1 MIYVSLRYN
10 FERRSQKMFK
20 KYNSKEKSACLEF
33 AYCKLP
39 NKSNIKKIT
48 NISHIPFNAEDS
60 LCVAFPFIK
69 DFIEEYDDIF
79 TGGTY
84 QNLESGP
91 VDVCGLNYYNP
102 ELTNQIINKVRTQKP
117 KEYEL
122 LLNWLEEAK
131 QYNGFYILGF

>member
-1 MIYVSLRYN
+1 
-10 FERRSQKMFK
+10 MFK
-20 KYNSKEKSACLEF
+20 KYNPKEKGACLEL

-39 NKSNIKKIT
+39 NKADIKKIT
-48 NISHIPFNAEDS
+48 SISHIPFNAEDS
-60 LCVAFPFIK
+60 LCVVFPFIK
-69 DFIEEYDDIF
+69 DFIEQYDDIF

-84 QNLESGP
+84 QNLKTGP

-102 ELTNQIINKVRTQKP
+102 ELTNQIIDKVRTQKP
-117 KEYEL
+117 TEYEL

>member
-1 MIYVSLRYN
+1 
-10 FERRSQKMFK
+10 MFK
-20 KYNSKEKSACLEF
+20 KYNSKEKGSCLEL

-39 NKSNIKKIT
+39 NKSDIKKIT
-48 NISHIPFNAEDS
+48 NISHIPFSAEDS

-84 QNLESGP
+84 QNLENGP
-91 VDVCGLNYYNP
+91 VDVCGLNYYSP
-102 ELTNQIINKVRTQKP
+102 ELTNQIIDKVRTQKP

-122 LLNWLEEAK
+122 LLNWLENSK